1 MIDLDWII
9 SKIRENDYIFSQ
21 HADEERMNDN
31 LMIFEIEESIL
42 HGSILESYPKDKRGS
57 SCLVVGFTKS
67 GKPLH
72 TLLHR
77 LNTLK
82 DRSL

>member
-1 MIDLDWII
+1 
-9 SKIRENDYIFSQ
+9 
-21 HADEERMNDN
+21 
-31 LMIFEIEESIL
+31 MIFEIEESIL